1 MTEEKQTRPARLY
14 RSRDDRIIG
23 GVGGGLAK
31 YLGVDPVLV
40 RLAIVALAIAAGSGI
55 LAYLIAWIVIPEE
68 PAEGDPG
75 EAAEPRSAPA
85 PRASGTAR
93 MFIGGALV
101 VIGAALLAEWAIPG
115 LRHVFWPI
123 VVIAGG
129 VGLLFYGAK
138 R

>member
-1 MTEEKQTRPARLY
+1 MTEEQQTRPARLY

-68 PAEGDPG
+68 PLDGRPG
-75 EAAEPRSAPA
+75 EPVATRSETSPT
-85 PRASGTAR
+85 ASGTAR